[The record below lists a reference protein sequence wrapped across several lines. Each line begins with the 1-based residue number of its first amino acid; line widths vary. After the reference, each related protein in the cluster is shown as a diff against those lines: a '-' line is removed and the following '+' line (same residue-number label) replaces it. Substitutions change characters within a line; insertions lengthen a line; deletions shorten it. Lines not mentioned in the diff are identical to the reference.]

1 MFDLFQKICLSKEP
15 KKKTILSELSDVARE
30 ENGGGKYKTQ
40 ATSGKFFA

>member
-1 MFDLFQKICLSKEP
+1 MFDLCKKYVCQKNL